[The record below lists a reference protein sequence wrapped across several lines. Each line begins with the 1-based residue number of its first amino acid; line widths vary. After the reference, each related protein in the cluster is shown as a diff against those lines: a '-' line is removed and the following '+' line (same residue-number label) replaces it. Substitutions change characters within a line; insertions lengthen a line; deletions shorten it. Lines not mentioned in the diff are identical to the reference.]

1 MRATPAALAAALILM
16 PAAAAQA
23 SAPGWST
30 PHTADGVAVG
40 TYGAGPNGQGVQLFG
55 ASGAAQTRTAQ
66 IRAIK
71 SDATQGTAVGVS
83 AGGKPGFDD
92 PEIAVN
98 PGGAL
103 VAAWTLDTLQ
113 PGPIGLAAALGARTA
128 LPRTATVLPTQG
140 ITAAV
145 ATAIAPNGTAVVAWI
160 EAGTPNTVKAATLR
174 PGQPPQVAV
183 LATTTAAV
191 PANLSLGLDGAGRP
205 VATWTVTT
213 PTGTAIDIVRGDGT
227 GAFAP
232 AVEQPLT
239 TAPVAAAQTFVLSSG
254 ALIAVW
260 SEGVLPGPLTLRTAN
275 APAGAPA
282 PLGPPR
288 LLATARA
295 APQPSVAASASGR
308 VAVFYAVN
316 SGSSGVALRTILR
329 TTSGTWG
336 TPHAAGPS
344 GARTVSRLNAGVDA
358 QGRVTILWDD
368 AAASAHSP
376 TRILAARSGSSTSPP
391 GTYHQLPQRSG
402 DGRCDEPTL
411 TLSTSGDGLGSWL
424 CAGTGASAGQSG
436 RPRLARLTKPS

>member
-16 PAAAAQA
+16 PAAAARA

-40 TYGAGPNGQGVQLFG
+40 IYGAGPNGQGVQLFG

-66 IRAIK
+66 IRAIN
-71 SDATQGTAVGVS
+71 SDATQGTAVGVN
-83 AGGKPGFDD
+83 AAGKPGFDD
-92 PEIAVN
+92 PAIAVN

-113 PGPIGLAAALGARTA
+113 PGPIGLAAALGTRTA

-145 ATAIAPNGTAVVAWI
+145 ATAIAPNGTATVAWI
-160 EAGTPNTVKAATLR
+160 EAGTPNAVKAATLR
-174 PGQPPQVAV
+174 PGQAPQVAV
-183 LATTTAAV
+183 LATTTTAV

-205 VATWTVTT
+205 IATWTTT
-213 PTGTAIDIVRGDGT
+213 TSAGTAIDIARGDGT

-239 TAPVAAAQTFVLSSG
+239 TAPVVSAQTFVLSTG
-254 ALIAVW
+254 ALVAVW
-260 SEGVLPGPLTLRTAN
+260 SEGVLPDPLTLRTAN
-275 APAGAPA
+275 APAGGAAPF
-282 PLGPPR
+282 GPPR
-288 LLATARA
+288 LLATAGS
-295 APQPSVAASASGR
+295 APQPSVAASATGR
-308 VAVFYAVN
+308 IAVFYAVG
-316 SGSSGVALRTILR
+316 SGSGVSLRTLLR

-344 GARTVSRLNAGVDA
+344 GARTVSRINAGVDA
-358 QGRVTILWDD
+358 KGRVVILWDD

-376 TRILAARSGSSTSPP
+376 TRILAARAGSSTSPP